1 MENYLLKHR
10 HLEAGP
16 CFVYLYEDEHD
27 APLETHTTKESSS
40 VLLALKPQQT
50 CNADLRRLRP
60 LPVSSEGFRSNL
72 CDLFSR

>member
-16 CFVYLYEDEHD
+16 CFLYLYEDEHD

-40 VLLALKPQQT
+40 VLLAPKPQQT

-60 LPVSSEGFRSNL
+60 LPVFSEGSRSSL
-72 CDLFSR
+72 CKLCSR